1 MRRLNLFLFLLLLST
16 CTIIKPGMQ
25 KKDVL
30 FSIDNSSVNTDEFIY
45 NLKKNNYDSDSAIT
59 TQEINEYLDL
69 YINFKLKVKEAY
81 EQGLDTTISFLSE
94 FHKYRDQLT
103 ESYLKD
109 DSLIDLLVQEAYNR
123 MLVEINASHIL
134 ISVRNFYNPAD
145 TLPAYNK
152 IYDIYNQLKSG
163 RDFEEL
169 AVQYSN
175 DPSAKINKGNLG
187 YFTGMQMV
195 YPFEETAFNTPNNNF
210 SNPFKTRF
218 GYHILKVHDKRKAR
232 GKVVVAHIMV
242 RWPSNSSTLD
252 SLNVQNK
259 IQIVYDSL
267 ISGGDWNNLCQR
279 YSEDQNSK
287 NSGGILQPF
296 ETGRIVPA
304 FGKVAF
310 ALNNPGDIS
319 KPVMTPYGWHIIQL
333 INKIPVQSFEEL
345 QGELYNKVKNDSR
358 SELANKNLIK
368 RLKKENE
375 FVLFNYAKDSCL
387 NYADSSLIQGDW
399 SYDSLDSF
407 INSDLFSISSENYSV
422 NDFFQYVIINQN
434 INKVMSPGI
443 YMMDLLN
450 KYIEKSLIDYEKEH
464 LAQKNYNYRM
474 LVREYK
480 EGILLFDLM
489 EREVWNKAVQDTVGL
504 EKYFRNNRGNYMWED
519 DRLNVLIISSP
530 NIKDLDKA
538 KTIIAEK
545 YYPVNS
551 DSVKFT
557 FPLNDNNIS
566 DIDSLFEIVRSD
578 TTLFLELSLPQDQKY
593 KNNFMEYSAQKG
605 WDIGKLVY
613 NSGKLSYSS
622 VKLVSSTNNYL
633 EKTLNEKSDLNLLVE
648 SGVFEKGSN
657 NIVDLIE
664 WKEGSYDLSIEDT
677 EYYVIVSNVIPS
689 GPKKLEEV
697 KGKVIADYQDYLEK
711 DWIRELKSKYSVT
724 INEKALKKIYNQ
736 FEN

>member
-1 MRRLNLFLFLLLLST
+1 
-16 CTIIKPGMQ
+16 MQ

-45 NLKKNNYDSDSAIT
+45 NLKKNNYDSDTAFT

-69 YINFKLKVKEAY
+69 YINFKLKVKDAY

-109 DSLIDLLVQEAYNR
+109 DSLIDLLVQEAYGR
-123 MLVEINASHIL
+123 MLIEINASHIL
-134 ISVRNFYNPAD
+134 ISVENFYNPAD
-145 TLPAYNK
+145 TIPAYNK
-152 IYDIYNQLKSG
+152 IHDIYNQLKSG
-163 RDFEEL
+163 RDFKEL

-195 YPFEETAFNTPNNNF
+195 YPFEETAFNTPINDF

-232 GKVVVAHIMV
+232 GKVVVAHIMA
-242 RWPSNSSTLD
+242 RWPSNPSAQD
-252 SLNVQNK
+252 SLNVQNQ

-267 ISGGDWNNLCQR
+267 LSGGDWNNLCQR

-304 FGKVAF
+304 FGEVAF

-319 KPVMTPYGWHIIQL
+319 NPVMTPYGWHIIQL

-345 QGELYNKVKNDSR
+345 QDELYNKVKNDSR
-358 SELANKNLIK
+358 SELTNKNLIK
-368 RLKKENE
+368 RLKNENE
-375 FVLFNYAKDSCL
+375 FVLFNFVKDSCI
-387 NYADSSLIQGDW
+387 NFADSSLIQGSW

-407 INSDLFSISSENYSV
+407 INSDLFSISSKNYSV

-434 INKVMSPGI
+434 INKIMSPGI
-443 YMMDLLN
+443 YMADLLN
-450 KYIEKSLIDYEKEH
+450 KYIEKCLIDYEKEH

-504 EKYFRNNRGNYMWED
+504 EKYFRNNRSNYIWED
-519 DRLNVLIISSP
+519 DRLEVLIISSP
-530 NIKDLDKA
+530 DIQDLEKA

-545 YYPVNS
+545 YYAVNS

-557 FPLNDNNIS
+557 FPLNDKNIS

-593 KNNFMEYSAQKG
+593 KNNFMEYAAQKG

-613 NSGKLSYSS
+613 NSRNLSNSS
-622 VKLVSSTNNYL
+622 VKLVSSTNNFL

-648 SGVFEKGSN
+648 SGIFEKGSN
-657 NIVDLIE
+657 DIVDLIE

-677 EYYVIVSNVIPS
+677 EYYVLVSNVIPS

-697 KGKVIADYQDYLEK
+697 KGRAIADYQDYLEEN
-711 DWIRELKSKYSVT
+711 WIKELKSKYSVT
-724 INEKALKKIYNQ
+724 INEKALKKIYGQ